1 MNDIMNSVNVSD
13 IYTTVGNVLG
23 TPVALAFF
31 WVVNKVKE
39 LTIKVKMLEKEN
51 AVFKQTLSDIRSD
64 VSFIR
69 GKLEKE

>member
-1 MNDIMNSVNVSD
+1 MNDINLSD

-39 LTIKVKMLEKEN
+39 LNVKVQMLEQEN

>member
-1 MNDIMNSVNVSD
+1 MNDINLSD

-39 LTIKVKMLEKEN
+39 LNVRVQMLEKEN

>member
-1 MNDIMNSVNVSD
+1 MNDINLSD

-31 WVVNKVKE
+31 WVINKVKE
-39 LTIKVKMLEKEN
+39 LNVKVQMLEKEN

>member
-1 MNDIMNSVNVSD
+1 MIDGMDLTEV
-13 IYTTVGNVLG
+13 YTTVGSVLG
-23 TPVALAFF
+23 TPVAIALF
-31 WVVNKVKE
+31 WIFSKIKE
-39 LTIKVKMLEKEN
+39 LTVKVKMLEDEN

>member
-1 MNDIMNSVNVSD
+1 MNDINLSD
-13 IYTTVGNVLG
+13 VYTTVGNVLG

-39 LTIKVKMLEKEN
+39 LNVKVQMLEKEN

>member
-1 MNDIMNSVNVSD
+1 MNDINLSD

-23 TPVALAFF
+23 TLVALAFF
-31 WVVNKVKE
+31 WVINKVKE
-39 LTIKVKMLEKEN
+39 LNVKVQMLEKEN
-51 AVFKQTLSDIRSD
+51 AVFKKTMSDIRSD

>member
-1 MNDIMNSVNVSD
+1 MNDINLSD

-31 WVVNKVKE
+31 WVINKVKE
-39 LTIKVKMLEKEN
+39 LTMKVQMLEKEN
-51 AVFKQTLSDIRSD
+51 AVFKKTMSDIRSD

>member
-1 MNDIMNSVNVSD
+1 MNDINLSD
-13 IYTTVGNVLG
+13 IYTTVGSVLG

-39 LTIKVKMLEKEN
+39 LSIKVKMLEKEN

>member
-1 MNDIMNSVNVSD
+1 MTDVNLSD

-31 WVVNKVKE
+31 WVINKVKE
-39 LTIKVKMLEKEN
+39 LNIKVEMLEKEN

>member
-1 MNDIMNSVNVSD
+1 MNDINFSD

-31 WVVNKVKE
+31 WVINKVKE
-39 LTIKVKMLEKEN
+39 LNMKVKMLEKEN

>member
-1 MNDIMNSVNVSD
+1 MNDINLSD
-13 IYTTVGNVLG
+13 VYTTVGNVLG

-39 LTIKVKMLEKEN
+39 LNVKVKTLEQEN

>member
-1 MNDIMNSVNVSD
+1 MNDINLSD

-39 LTIKVKMLEKEN
+39 LNVKVMMLEKEN

>member
-1 MNDIMNSVNVSD
+1 MNDINLSD

-31 WVVNKVKE
+31 WVINKVKE
-39 LTIKVKMLEKEN
+39 LNMKVEMLEKEN
-51 AVFKQTLSDIRSD
+51 AVVKQTLSDIRSD

-69 GKLEKE
+69 GRLEKE

>member
-1 MNDIMNSVNVSD
+1 MNDLNLSD

-39 LTIKVKMLEKEN
+39 LNVKVEMLEKEN

>member
-1 MNDIMNSVNVSD
+1 MNDINLSD

-31 WVVNKVKE
+31 WVINKVKE
-39 LTIKVKMLEKEN
+39 LNMKVDILEKEN

>member
-1 MNDIMNSVNVSD
+1 MNDINLSD

-31 WVVNKVKE
+31 WVINKVKE
-39 LTIKVKMLEKEN
+39 LNTKVEILEKEN

>member
-1 MNDIMNSVNVSD
+1 MNDINLSD

-39 LTIKVKMLEKEN
+39 LNVKVQMLEKEN

>member
-1 MNDIMNSVNVSD
+1 MNDTNLSD

-39 LTIKVKMLEKEN
+39 LNVKVQMLEKEN

>member
-1 MNDIMNSVNVSD
+1 MNDINFSD
-13 IYTTVGNVLG
+13 IYTTVGGVLG

-39 LTIKVKMLEKEN
+39 LNVKVEMLEKEN

-69 GKLEKE
+69 GRLEKE

>member
-1 MNDIMNSVNVSD
+1 MNDMNMNLSD

-31 WVVNKVKE
+31 WVINKVKE
-39 LTIKVKMLEKEN
+39 LNIKVKMLEKEN

>member
-1 MNDIMNSVNVSD
+1 MNDMNLSD
-13 IYTTVGNVLG
+13 IYTTVGSVLG

-39 LTIKVKMLEKEN
+39 LNVKVEMLEKEN

>member
-1 MNDIMNSVNVSD
+1 MNDMNLGD

-31 WVVNKVKE
+31 WVISKVKE
-39 LTIKVKMLEKEN
+39 LNVKVRMLEKEN

>member
-1 MNDIMNSVNVSD
+1 MNDLNLSD

-39 LTIKVKMLEKEN
+39 LNVKVQMLEKEN

>member
-1 MNDIMNSVNVSD
+1 MNDINLSD

-31 WVVNKVKE
+31 WVTNKVKE